1 MQMKI
6 FSNDGYLAF
15 NVAIFSTNFSSF
27 TSIDKVSSLAST
39 SVDSREEIK
48 LDTLTDPPDM
58 TETNTFENLVSL
70 IINLESLALRS
81 VIP

>member
-15 NVAIFSTNFSSF
+15 NAAIFSPNFSSF

-48 LDTLTDPPDM
+48 LD
-58 TETNTFENLVSL
+58 
-70 IINLESLALRS
+70 
-81 VIP
+81 